1 LTLKENQ
8 NRTAEEKVEALLNP
22 RNVVIA
28 GASDKPG
35 NWAERARRNLMK
47 YGYDK
52 PIYALNPSRDDVWG
66 ETCYRTFEALPETP
80 DHVVVVVPAKYV
92 ASTLREAAQ
101 AGARS
106 ANVFSSGFDES
117 PDEAG
122 QALGMELKQVIAE
135 TGIAV
140 CGPNCL
146 GNFYQ
151 PSKFFTMTDDRPHDF
166 VPGPVALFG
175 QSGGIIMAIK
185 RGLEER
191 GLVCSALITSGNE
204 TGLNSADYI
213 SYFAGRDDIRVIV
226 CYQES
231 VRDPKAFLAACRKAR
246 AAGKPVVV
254 MKLGASDEGRHAAAA
269 HTGRLAGSLDAF
281 DAIAGAAGAIRVRN
295 LDDVVEAVEY
305 LVHAPLPAGDRV
317 SAMTFSGGMRGLLLD
332 CAHLN
337 GLRFPDLAP
346 KTLEKLES
354 ILGVG
359 TILGNPLDAGF
370 TALNSNTAYLECVKT
385 LLADPNID
393 IVMLQEEVPRHPGSD
408 RKIANLRAVNE
419 LAPNA
424 GKPVVFMSMISY
436 GQTGYSHA
444 LRKEFP
450 NLAFMQEVD
459 KTLRVT
465 RSLATYGQMSGG
477 GRVSGLSATTAPAS
491 NARGKA
497 LLERFAQPGGADSL
511 DEVRSKQVLSAYG
524 IVCPHEELCGTA
536 DEAAAA
542 AGRIGFPVVAKVVCA
557 SIPHKSDIGGVIT
570 SLTDEAAVRKAFASI
585 SGAVARLP
593 TEQETGPVM
602 DGVLIAEMVN
612 GGVECVLGANRDPEV
627 GPVIIFGSGGVD
639 LELSPDIALSAPV
652 FTETEALALVDR
664 TRAGRLSQGYRGR
677 PALDRKALAAAIIS
691 LSWLVHDNGEHIQSV
706 DINPFLL
713 REEGGVALDGLVVLR
728 R

>member
-1 LTLKENQ
+1 MAGDTGAGVKKA
-8 NRTAEEKVEALLNP
+8 TGEEKVHALLNP

-35 NWAERARRNLMK
+35 NWAERARRNLLK

-52 PIYALNPSRDDVWG
+52 PIYALNPTRDKVWG
-66 ETCYRTFEALPETP
+66 ETCYRTFAALPEPP
-80 DHVVVVVPAKYV
+80 DHVVLVVPAKFV
-92 ASTLREAAQ
+92 ASTLREAAG

-117 PDEAG
+117 TDETG
-122 QALGMELKQVIAE
+122 QALAEELRHVIAE

-151 PSKFFTMTDDRPHDF
+151 PAKFFTMTDDRPHDF

-175 QSGGIIMAIK
+175 QSGGIVMAMK

-191 GLVCSALITSGNE
+191 GLVCSALVTSGNE
-204 TGLNSADYI
+204 TGINSADYI
-213 SYFAGRDDIRVIV
+213 SYFAGQDHIKVIV

-231 VRDPKAFLAACRKAR
+231 VRDPQAFLAACRKAR

-269 HTGRLAGSLDAF
+269 HTGRLAGSLEAF
-281 DAIAGAAGAIRVRN
+281 DAIAGAAGAVRVRN

-305 LVHAPLPAGDRV
+305 LVHAPLPKGDRV

-332 CAHLN
+332 GAHLN
-337 GLRFPDLAP
+337 GLRFPAP
-346 KTLEKLES
+346 APQTLEKLES

-359 TILGNPLDAGF
+359 TIMGNPLDAGF
-370 TALNSNTAYLECVKT
+370 TALSSNKAYLECVQT
-385 LLADPNID
+385 LIDDPNID

-419 LAPNA
+419 LAPTA

-436 GQTGYSHA
+436 GQSVYSSE

-465 RSLATYGQMSGG
+465 RAIATYAQHSGQSDTPPPAPLEAGLALLKGHLASGG
-477 GRVSGLSATTAPAS
+477 PDT
-491 NARGKA
+491 
-497 LLERFAQPGGADSL
+497 L
-511 DEVRSKQVLSAYG
+511 DEVASKQLLAAYG
-524 IVCPHEELCGTA
+524 IAVPREELA
-536 DEAAAA
+536 RDEEEAAAA
-542 AGRIGFPVVAKVVCA
+542 AQRIGYPVVAKIVSA
-557 SIPHKSDIGGVIT
+557 AIAHKSDIGGVKVGLNNQVELRSAFRSIF
-570 SLTDEAAVRKAFASI
+570 AAAAALPDAP
-585 SGAVARLP
+585 AV
-593 TEQETGPVM
+593 
-602 DGVLIAEMVN
+602 DGVLVAEMVR
-612 GGVECVLGANRDPEV
+612 GDLECVLGATRDPEV
-627 GPVIIFGSGGVD
+627 GPVIVFGSGGVD

-652 FTETEALALVDR
+652 FTEADALALVDR
-664 TRAGRLSQGYRGR
+664 TRAGRLSRGYRGR
-677 PALDRKALAAAIIS
+677 PALDRKALAQAIVG
-691 LSWLVHDNGEHIQSV
+691 LSRLVQDGGDAIQSI
-706 DINPFLL
+706 DINPYLL